1 MATWQLQEAKSKF
14 SDVVKRAAND
24 GPQRITVHGEPVAVL
39 VSQADYDR
47 LAHPKPGF
55 VEFMRRSPLVDVKL
69 DTGRPAGLTRKFK
82 L

>member
-14 SDVVKRAAND
+14 SDVVKRARNE
-24 GPQRITVHGEPVAVL
+24 GPQDITVHGEPVAVL
-39 VSQADYDR
+39 VSRADYDR

-55 VEFMRRSPLVDVKL
+55 VEFMRRSPMMRVKL
-69 DTGRPAGLTRKFK
+69 DISRPAGLTREIG